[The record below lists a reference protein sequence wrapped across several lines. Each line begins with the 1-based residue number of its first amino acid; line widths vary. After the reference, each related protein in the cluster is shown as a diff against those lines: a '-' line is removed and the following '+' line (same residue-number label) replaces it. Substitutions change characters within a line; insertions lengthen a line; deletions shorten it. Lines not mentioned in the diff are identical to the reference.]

1 MSAADGAVV
10 STTKLV
16 DHGPDPSRWTMVI
29 MSEGYKATELDTF
42 HVHAANFVTKLFE
55 TPPYTAMWCALNIYR
70 IDISSTD
77 SGADDPAACGDG
89 SVGSGSAARTFF
101 DSTYCVAGTRRLLAG
116 DQALALTT
124 AQAQVPEV
132 DATVIIVNSAQ
143 YGGAGGAVAWFSTD
157 PAAGEIGVHEL
168 GHSAFGLID
177 EYGDIIN
184 TWAGGEPPEPNVT
197 RDTNRATTKWAG
209 LIAAGT
215 ALPTQ
220 TNPDCT
226 TENVAA
232 SPVPAGT
239 VGLFEGGGRAHC
251 GLYRAEHNCR
261 MRTLGEP
268 FCVICRGVITRRLAP
283 HLPAFSGPQ
292 VGVQF
297 TGTVAAG
304 ATTRWFTYDWPACWH
319 VVWTVNTTTPVT
331 AGPGIRW
338 RVQVER
344 ANRERITYWI
354 NVTNLSTSPLD
365 IEARYEIVAK
375 V

>member
-1 MSAADGAVV
+1 MGVADGAVV

-16 DHGPDPSRWTMVI
+16 DHGPDASRWTLVI
-29 MSEGYKATELDTF
+29 MSEGYQATELAKF
-42 HVHAANFVTKLFE
+42 HTDANNFVTKLFG
-55 TPPYTAMWCALNIYR
+55 TPPYTSMWCAINIYR
-70 IDISSTD
+70 VDISSTD
-77 SGADDPAACGDG
+77 SGADDPAACADG
-89 SVGSGSAARTFF
+89 IAGSGATAATFF
-101 DSTYCVAGTRRLLAG
+101 DATYCVNGTRRLLAG
-116 DQALALTT
+116 DQALALVT

-143 YGGAGGAVAWFSTD
+143 YGGAGGSVAWFSTD
-157 PAAGEIGVHEL
+157 PAADEIGVHEL

-177 EYGDIIN
+177 EYGDIID
-184 TWAGGEPPEPNVT
+184 TWTGGEPPEPNVT
-197 RDTNRATTKWAG
+197 SDTNRATTKWAS
-209 LIAAGT
+209 LIAAT
-215 ALPTQ
+215 TLLPTQ

-226 TENVAA
+226 TENTAT

-251 GLYRAEHNCR
+251 GLYRAEHDCR
-261 MRTLGEP
+261 MRTLGQP
-268 FCVICRGVITRRLAP
+268 FCVICTGVHIRRLSP

-297 TGTVAAG
+297 TGTIPAA
-304 ATTRWFTYDWPACWH
+304 ATMRWFTYDWPACWH

-331 AGPGIRW
+331 TGPGIRW

-344 ANRERITYWI
+344 ASRERLTYWI
-354 NVTNLSTSPLD
+354 RVTNLTSNPVD

-375 V
+375 E